1 MRTASK
7 TAILFAAAAL
17 IFSAAT
23 SARAQQSPKPSSGPQ
38 QGAAPSSQG
47 GMAGMD
53 MNDMQHET
61 EQFPEAA
68 RAANDAMSGH
78 DMGMGGMDM
87 NPHMF
92 MTELQPKAP
101 GDNRRAEEIVEI
113 LGKSIAKYKDYR
125 VAIADG
131 YQIFLPKVPQQQYH
145 FTNYKNAFAA
155 AFVFNPAH
163 PTSLLYRKTA
173 DGYELQGAMFTAPK
187 NATEQQLNERVPL
200 SVARWH
206 EHVNFCMPAK
216 GTPAAQANW
225 KEFGLAGSIA
235 TQDACAKAGG
245 RWVKQIFGWMVHV
258 YPFETDP
265 DKVWAH

>member
-1 MRTASK
+1 MNALLNARLK
-7 TAILFAAAAL
+7 TIGATILFAAAAL
-17 IFSAAT
+17 AFFCAPA
-23 SARAQQSPKPSSGPQ
+23 ARAQEP
-38 QGAAPSSQG
+38 SQG
-47 GMAGMD
+47 NMPGMD

-61 EQFPEAA
+61 EQNPEAA
-68 RAANDAMSGH
+68 RAANDAMSGNE
-78 DMGMGGMDM
+78 MGM

-92 MTELQPKAP
+92 MTELQSKAP
-101 GDNRRAEEIVEI
+101 GDDRRANEIVEI
-113 LGKSIAKYKDYR
+113 LGKSISKYKDYR
-125 VAIADG
+125 VALADG

-163 PTSLLYRKTA
+163 PTSLLYKKTA
-173 DGYELQGAMFTAPK
+173 TGYELEGAMFTAPK

-206 EHVNFCMPAK
+206 EHVNFCMPPK
-216 GTPAAQANW
+216 GAAVQQVNW
-225 KEFGLAGSIA
+225 KAFGLAGSIA
-235 TQDACAKAGG
+235 TEDACAKADG

-265 DKVWAH
+265 DKIWAH